1 MQPRCA
7 RLRGVLSPTPTRS
20 LLVVGAFRIHATQ
33 RKSQPPAASFSLV
46 VDAARHAAQAQAVAA
61 AKNPAVL
68 PSPSRASFGR
78 RQEAPR
84 CPRLL
89 ALFPVCPVANALPS
103 RGRRR
108 KTRDA
113 QRGTS
118 CGPCTVQPPALPAP
132 ELAAS
137 RSRALCVK
145 PEACGGVAP
154 EVGQALL
161 RSVFKPCP
169 SLPPRYVSWPPFY
182 SVKRDQK
189 MANRRIVE
197 ST

>member
-1 MQPRCA
+1 MHPRCA

-20 LLVVGAFRIHATQ
+20 LLVVGAFRIHAATQ

-61 AKNPAVL
+61 AKNPPYCPPPPRGTALPASSCAVSCL
-68 PSPSRASFGR
+68 PC
-78 RQEAPR
+78 RQP
-84 CPRLL
+84 L
-89 ALFPVCPVANALPS
+89 NALPS

-197 ST
+197 SA